1 MLTAV
6 RLGPRLD
13 CGSVL
18 VVSVGVG
25 CVLAPAIK
33 NRTSEC
39 AHVSSSVALRALGGG
54 ERAAPEVD
62 PATAVSGGR
71 LWRRERA
78 SERDRDRSGQEGGV
92 LCYFGIFFRP
102 LLLLGLEVPGTKD
115 EKQDGR
121 EGDRD
126 HHHHAHNPKI

>member
-6 RLGPRLD
+6 RLRPRLG

-39 AHVSSSVALRALGGG
+39 AQVSSSVALRARGGG
-54 ERAAPEVD
+54 
-62 PATAVSGGR
+62 
-71 LWRRERA
+71 RA
-78 SERDRDRSGQEGGV
+78 SGARVQRNAERSPSALWYSSGMLV
-92 LCYFGIFFRP
+92 TRL
-102 LLLLGLEVPGTKD
+102 
-115 EKQDGR
+115 
-121 EGDRD
+121 
-126 HHHHAHNPKI
+126 